1 MWFLF
6 VILEELF
13 SDEEEEKFLSNF
25 LEIEG
30 DYCNLIIKIIDI
42 LFCVRLLFN
51 VFYLFILDG
60 LKKEVF
66 VEDYIDFYF
75 DILFFYML
83 FLFKIL
89 LLINNVLNDVDKWMY
104 KVILMEY

>member
-1 MWFLF
+1 ML
-6 VILEELF
+6 
-13 SDEEEEKFLSNF
+13 
-25 LEIEG
+25 
-30 DYCNLIIKIIDI
+30 DY
-42 LFCVRLLFN
+42 VVN
-51 VFYLFILDG
+51 VFFLFILDG

>member
-1 MWFLF
+1 MWFWF

-30 DYCNLIIKIIDI
+30 DYCILIIKIIDI
-42 LFCVRLLFN
+42 LFCVRLLFS

-83 FLFKIL
+83 FFFKIL